1 MIASA
6 NLENLN
12 VGGYIAFLVL
22 VASLVG
28 GGIAWAMYVGGRE
41 ARGDACTSWGRTLGT
56 VAFHVGRVGMVV
68 AALGMV
74 AGVWVAS
81 TSQSPAEERHARYVS
96 ECTARAKADGLKG
109 SARKAWIDACVW
121 SSD

>member
-6 NLENLN
+6 NLENMN
-12 VGGYIAFLVL
+12 FGGYIAFLVI

-28 GGIAWAMYVGGRE
+28 GGIAWVMYVGGRE
-41 ARGDACTSWGRTLGT
+41 AGGDARTRWGRTLAA
-56 VAFHVGRVGMVV
+56 VSFRLGRFGMVV

-74 AGVWVAS
+74 AGVWVGS
-81 TSQSPAEERHARYVS
+81 TSQSPTEKRHGKYVT
-96 ECTARAKADGLKG
+96 ECKAGADADGLKG
-109 SARKAWIDACVW
+109 SARKTRIDACVW